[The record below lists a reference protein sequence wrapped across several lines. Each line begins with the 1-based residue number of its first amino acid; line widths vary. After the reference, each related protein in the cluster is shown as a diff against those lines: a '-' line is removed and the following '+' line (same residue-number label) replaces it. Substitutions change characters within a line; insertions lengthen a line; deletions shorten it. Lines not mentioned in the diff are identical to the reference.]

1 MKNKI
6 LKVFLLL
13 FSIVGLLTI
22 SLNYYVL
29 SSDRTL
35 DMQKLADKTWTNE
48 ANEFLDTLMR
58 LSHKTAEMAV
68 LLSVEGTDKN
78 ELFNRLTHVTKL
90 STSIIDAYYANFDG
104 ETISAQEGGE
114 IEGYNARNLSKEW
127 FLPVISGIE
136 KVHISNATVNLS
148 GDFMVTISAPV
159 IDVDGRIIGVY
170 AMDVDLGNNIP
181 KSSVEFAITNPAG
194 LVITAPHNPEWVAK
208 SIYEERPVLKGAN
221 DKLQTYIS
229 NGEEFAVITKAINDK
244 FSLFVFLPQ
253 SDDVAEMHSL
263 LFLFSGS
270 LIALALIV
278 IFGLTIILKRELSE
292 LPSIV
297 NIIEKMA
304 LGNFKSFE
312 VKRSNNELD
321 MIADSLKKMQSNTAK
336 AMSETSIAVGN
347 LLENQGVISSKM
359 ATVSEQVS
367 YELSSAEQV
376 ATAATEMSVA
386 ANEVARNA
394 VEAEESILNSKT
406 LIDNGCKKLVESD
419 KVSEEISTSLK
430 ETKDTVMNLNMYSQ
444 EISSV
449 LEIINSISE
458 QTNLLALNAAIEA
471 ARAGEQG
478 RGFAVVADEVRALAS
493 KTQDSTVSIQS
504 IIQKLQSESKTASNL
519 MEDNTTLIQNS
530 LSISHELN
538 VAFAT
543 ISEQVDAV
551 SNINSLVTTASSE
564 QTSVTADIST
574 QVNSMNEMIQSNQD
588 EFGQVSSATESSK
601 EYLEGINEVVSFFK
615 Y

>member
-1 MKNKI
+1 
-6 LKVFLLL
+6 
-13 FSIVGLLTI
+13 
-22 SLNYYVL
+22 
-29 SSDRTL
+29 
-35 DMQKLADKTWTNE
+35 
-48 ANEFLDTLMR
+48 
-58 LSHKTAEMAV
+58 
-68 LLSVEGTDKN
+68 
-78 ELFNRLTHVTKL
+78 
-90 STSIIDAYYANFDG
+90 
-104 ETISAQEGGE
+104 
-114 IEGYNARNLSKEW
+114 
-127 FLPVISGIE
+127 
-136 KVHISNATVNLS
+136 
-148 GDFMVTISAPV
+148 
-159 IDVDGRIIGVY
+159 
-170 AMDVDLGNNIP
+170 
-181 KSSVEFAITNPAG
+181 
-194 LVITAPHNPEWVAK
+194 
-208 SIYEERPVLKGAN
+208 
-221 DKLQTYIS
+221 
-229 NGEEFAVITKAINDK
+229 
-244 FSLFVFLPQ
+244 
-253 SDDVAEMHSL
+253 
-263 LFLFSGS
+263 
-270 LIALALIV
+270 
-278 IFGLTIILKRELSE
+278 
-292 LPSIV
+292 
-297 NIIEKMA
+297 
-304 LGNFKSFE
+304 
-312 VKRSNNELD
+312 
-321 MIADSLKKMQSNTAK
+321 
-336 AMSETSIAVGN
+336 
-347 LLENQGVISSKM
+347 
-359 ATVSEQVS
+359 
-367 YELSSAEQV
+367 
-376 ATAATEMSVA
+376 MSVA